1 MRPHLDTHLALPHTY
16 YDVMMPGLPLT
27 FEHDDHSEEGYR
39 ASLCD
44 LDGPGILMSSL
55 HLVVFR

>member
-16 YDVMMPGLPLT
+16 YDVMMPGLPVT
-27 FEHDDHSEEGYR
+27 FEHDDHSEGGYR

-44 LDGPGILMSSL
+44 LDAPGVLMSSL

>member
-16 YDVMMPGLPLT
+16 CDVMMPGLPLT

-44 LDGPGILMSSL
+44 LDAPE
-55 HLVVFR
+55 F